1 MLYKGALFALC
12 WFCVVGATAEPFQP
26 LEPKIGAN
34 FLPDKTE
41 LEAGLW
47 MQMEQIEKDA
57 RTSPARIRDAEL
69 NRYLHDIVCRLSQD
83 YCKDM
88 RVYIMRNPYFNAF
101 MAPNGMM
108 VVWTGLLLRVHN
120 EAQLATVLGHEMGH
134 YLRRH
139 SLDGFKRA
147 KFTANL
153 SMALSV
159 GLGIAAATSAPRNT
173 AIWSNASDISQ
184 FVLLASYFSYN
195 RSQESEADKFGI
207 QLLSNAGYDP
217 FEAANVWENLINED
231 NVAQGNK
238 RQRSLFF
245 DTHPGNK
252 DRMKTLKGYAL
263 TLTEN
268 KPSGA
273 EKGRE
278 RFIKH
283 MDPFWKMALEDELNL
298 NQFGRTEFILDNLI
312 ANNISPGITHFY
324 KGELYRA
331 RKEEG
336 DLAQARWHY
345 EQALEFDSFL
355 PETHRSLGLL
365 QLKEKQQ
372 AQAMRNFEAYLRL
385 APEAE
390 DREMI
395 EFYLA
400 MEQ

>member
-1 MLYKGALFALC
+1 MLSKCVLGALC
-12 WFCVVGATAEPFQP
+12 WICVVGATAEPFRP
-26 LEPKIGAN
+26 LEPKIKEN

-57 RTSPARIRDAEL
+57 RTSPARIRDADL

-88 RVYIMRNPYFNAF
+88 RVYVMRSPYFNAF

-139 SLDGFKRA
+139 SLDRFKRV

-153 SMALSV
+153 SRVLSI
-159 GLGIAAATSAPRNT
+159 GLRIAAATST
-173 AIWSNASDISQ
+173 AQNVGITFALFAS
-184 FVLLASYFSYN
+184 LFSYT

-217 FEAANVWENLINED
+217 FEASRVWENVIGEN

-238 RQRSLFF
+238 RQRTLFF

-252 DRMKTLKGYAL
+252 DRMKTLNRYARN
-263 TLTEN
+263 LTEN
-268 KPSGA
+268 GQSGA

-312 ANNISPGITHFY
+312 ANNISPGVTHFY

-365 QLKEKQQ
+365 QLKEKQH

>member
-1 MLYKGALFALC
+1 MLSKVVLCALC
-12 WFCVVGATAEPFQP
+12 WLCVVGATAEPFQP

-47 MQMEQIEKDA
+47 MQVGQYEKNI
-57 RTSPARIRDAEL
+57 RTSPARIRDADL

-83 YCKDM
+83 YCKDL
-88 RVYIMRNPYFNAF
+88 RVYIMRIPYFNAA
-101 MAPNGMM
+101 MYPNGMM
-108 VVWTGLLLRVHN
+108 EIWTGLLLRVHN

-134 YLRRH
+134 YLRKH
-139 SLDGFKRA
+139 SLDRFNRVKL
-147 KFTANL
+147 TLNL
-153 SMALSV
+153 SIFLNA
-159 GLGIAAATSAPRNT
+159 GLGIATVSQ
-173 AIWSNASDISQ
+173 NAGVYSDANYISQ
-184 FVLLASYFSYN
+184 FALLASLFSYT

-207 QLLSNAGYDP
+207 QLLPNAGYDP
-217 FEAANVWENLINED
+217 FEAAKVWENIIGEN

-238 RQRSLFF
+238 RRRLLFF
-245 DTHPGNK
+245 ETHPGHK
-252 DRMKTLKGYAL
+252 DRMKTLKGYAGA
-263 TLTEN
+263 LTEN
-268 KPSGA
+268 KQSGA

-283 MDPFWKMALEDELNL
+283 MEPFWKMALGDELNL

-345 EQALEFDSFL
+345 EQALQFDSFL

-365 QLKEKQQ
+365 QLKEKQH
-372 AQAMRNFEAYLRL
+372 AQAMRNFKAYLQL
-385 APEAE
+385 APGAE

-395 EFYLA
+395 EFYLE
-400 MEQ
+400 MEP

>member
-1 MLYKGALFALC
+1 MPSKVVLCALC
-12 WFCVVGATAEPFQP
+12 WVCVVETTAEPFRP

-34 FLPDKTE
+34 FLPEKTE

-47 MQMEQIEKDA
+47 MQMEQVEKDT
-57 RTSPARIRDAEL
+57 RTSPARIRDADL
-69 NRYLHDIVCRLSQD
+69 NRYLRDIVCRLSQD

-88 RVYIMRNPYFNAF
+88 RVYITRTPYFNAT

-108 VVWTGLLLRVHN
+108 TIWTGLLLRVHN
-120 EAQLATVLGHEMGH
+120 EAQLAAILGHEMGH

-147 KFTANL
+147 KFTANI

-159 GLGIAAATSAPRNT
+159 GLGIAAATSAPQN
-173 AIWSNASDISQ
+173 AGIYSNASDISR
-184 FVLLASYFSYN
+184 FALLASYLSYN

-217 FEAANVWENLINED
+217 FEAAKVWENVIGEN

-245 DTHPGNK
+245 DTHPGDK
-252 DRMKTLKGYAL
+252 DRMKTLNGYARH
-263 TLTEN
+263 LTEN
-268 KPSGA
+268 KQSGA

-312 ANNISPGITHFY
+312 ANNISPGVTHFY

-345 EQALEFDSFL
+345 EQALQFDSFL

-372 AQAMRNFEAYLRL
+372 AQARRNFEAYLQL
-385 APEAE
+385 KPEAE

-400 MEQ
+400 MGQ

>member
-1 MLYKGALFALC
+1 MLSKVVLCALC
-12 WFCVVGATAEPFQP
+12 WICVVGATAEPFQP
-26 LEPKIGAN
+26 LESKIGAN

-47 MQMEQIEKDA
+47 MQFEQVEKDA
-57 RTSPARIRDAEL
+57 RSSPARIRDAEL

-88 RVYIMRNPYFNAF
+88 RVYIMRNPYFNAT

-108 VVWTGLLLRVHN
+108 AVWTGLLLRVHN
-120 EAQLATVLGHEMGH
+120 EAQLAAVLGHEMGH

-139 SLDGFKRA
+139 VLNRVKRA

-153 SMALSV
+153 SMALSL
-159 GLGIAAATSAPRNT
+159 GLGVAAATSAPQ
-173 AIWSNASDISQ
+173 NAGIYSDANRISQ
-184 FVLLASYFSYN
+184 FVLIASLFSYT

-217 FEAANVWENLINED
+217 FEAAKVWENLIGEN
-231 NVAQGNK
+231 NAAQGNK
-238 RQRSLFF
+238 RQRLLFF
-245 DTHPGNK
+245 ETHPGDK
-252 DRMKTLKGYAL
+252 ERMKTLNGDAQ
-263 TLTEN
+263 TLT
-268 KPSGA
+268 KSKQSGA

-312 ANNISPGITHFY
+312 ANNISPGVTHFY
-324 KGELYRA
+324 KGELYRV
-331 RKEEG
+331 RKKEG

-345 EQALEFDSFL
+345 ERALQFDSFL

-400 MEQ
+400 MGQ

>member
-1 MLYKGALFALC
+1 MLSKCVMGALC
-12 WFCVVGATAEPFQP
+12 WICVVGATAEPFRP
-26 LEPKIGAN
+26 LEPKIEEN
-34 FLPDKTE
+34 FWPDKTE

-57 RTSPARIRDAEL
+57 RTSPARIRDADL
-69 NRYLHDIVCRLSQD
+69 NRYLHDIVCRLLQD

-88 RVYIMRNPYFNAF
+88 RVYIMRSPYFNAF

-139 SLDGFKRA
+139 SLDRFKRI
-147 KFTANL
+147 KFTVTL
-153 SMALSV
+153 SRALSI
-159 GLGIAAATSAPRNT
+159 GLNIAAETSTLQNAGIAFA
-173 AIWSNASDISQ
+173 
-184 FVLLASYFSYN
+184 LLASLFSYT

-217 FEAANVWENLINED
+217 FEAAKVWENVIGEN

-238 RQRSLFF
+238 RRRSLFF
-245 DTHPGNK
+245 ETHPGNK
-252 DRMKTLKGYAL
+252 NRMKTLKGYAR

-268 KPSGA
+268 GQSGA

-283 MDPFWKMALEDELNL
+283 MDPLWKMALEDELNL
-298 NQFGRTEFILDNLI
+298 NQFGRTEFVLDNLI

-345 EQALEFDSFL
+345 EQALQFDSFL

-365 QLKEKQQ
+365 QLKEKQH
-372 AQAMRNFEAYLRL
+372 ARAMRNFEAYLQL
-385 APEAE
+385 APKAE